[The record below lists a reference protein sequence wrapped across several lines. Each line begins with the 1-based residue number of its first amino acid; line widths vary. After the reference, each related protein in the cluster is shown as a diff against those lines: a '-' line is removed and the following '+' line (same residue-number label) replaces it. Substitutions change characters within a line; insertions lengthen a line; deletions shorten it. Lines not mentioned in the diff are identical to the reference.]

1 MHIKE
6 KNIFVNIIINKL
18 NTVGRRYTFSTIP
31 ITHILQLVQRF
42 IQSTH
47 PSYTKSLNI
56 KATDTTYIILFNVYE
71 YRERYILGFM
81 KM

>member
-31 ITHILQLVQRF
+31 ITHIL
-42 IQSTH
+42 
-47 PSYTKSLNI
+47 
-56 KATDTTYIILFNVYE
+56 
-71 YRERYILGFM
+71 
-81 KM
+81 